1 MQQAV
6 DPSKMKRLV
15 WRQLGMEFLFKEATF
30 YYVQGP
36 KSSSDGSSRNI
47 GVDVHADDPERV
59 AHILEESRF
68 EVLIGYG

>member
-1 MQQAV
+1 
-6 DPSKMKRLV
+6 
-15 WRQLGMEFLFKEATF
+15 MEFLFKEVTF
-30 YYVQGP
+30 YYVKGP
-36 KSSSDGSSRNI
+36 KSGASRGSRNI